1 MKKFLSILLAVVL
14 TAAVTFSLT
23 VFGLTSIFLSSESGD
38 IASSIDEIDDLI
50 DKYAVFDF
58 SEEDAEK
65 AAISGYLSGIDDSYT
80 QYWTEEEYEAY
91 LSSNEGHFSG
101 IGITLLSTQTVSD
114 GLFIRRVLGNSPA
127 ESAGLAAGD
136 LITAI
141 DGVSIL
147 GRDYDQVYEE
157 LRRDSGES
165 LSLTVLRGTET
176 MNVTVT
182 FSDFVQNYVSSRMI
196 GEIGFIRIHSFTMLA
211 AQEFQAALNDLLSK
225 GAKGFVFDLRNN
237 LGGSLDAV
245 EDILEL
251 LIPKG
256 EEMVVIQYKDS
267 ETIDY
272 SELEPS
278 TDAPM
283 VVLINGSSASG
294 SELMASC
301 LRDVNGSSLIGTRSY
316 GKGIGQ
322 TTFRLSDGSAVK
334 MTTFHYL
341 TKARTYYHGIG
352 LEPDVTVELTEEQDK
367 YFYAL
372 DESNDPQL
380 QEALKQL
387 NSKISG

>member
-1 MKKFLSILLAVVL
+1 MKKFLSILLAVIL

-23 VFGLTSIFLSSESGD
+23 VFGLTSLFLSSESGD

-65 AAISGYLSGIDDSYT
+65 AAISGYLSGIDDAYT

-165 LSLTVLRGTET
+165 LALTVQRGTET
-176 MNVTVT
+176 INVTVT

-211 AQEFQAALNDLLSK
+211 AQEFQVALNDLLSK